1 MAPAFRLLINYKPVV
16 GTQGQMYGS
25 TSNISTST
33 DPIQEPNWK
42 FWLVPTCLIFLVSL
56 LYLPLEWAAREK
68 SREEQSE
75 SLLRELS
82 GLRGEIERTIFEET
96 ARIHGLA
103 AVVRAN
109 PEITQQQFVAIA
121 RGIAGA
127 NHRIRNI
134 AAARDLV
141 ITHMY
146 PVKGNEKA
154 VGLSYRDNAAQWPAV
169 KNAIDQNALVIA
181 GPVELAQGGTAFIAR
196 TPIFLPTSS
205 PESSL
210 PKAGEDTRLWGMI
223 SSVIDIDIILALAAP
238 YEDRGINIALRGK
251 DALGSA
257 GEIFYGDVEV
267 FEDADELMSISLPFG
282 SWEIGARKITQGI
295 SNTLESWILR
305 TSILLVCCAIF
316 LSFSYRY
323 RTLLRTVDL
332 ARKSELSERKYQAL
346 YENARDAIF
355 IVDPVT
361 RTIRDCNNIAASR
374 LGYQCS
380 ELLNQ
385 PVSLINQDSG
395 YSDRIMD
402 EIGGSRKPDLEQIE
416 TVHLKKDGEL
426 MPVEIT
432 RSYIDFEGEN
442 LVLSIARDITD
453 RKKQEHNLQ
462 AAHQRAEM
470 ANRSKS
476 EFLANMS
483 HELRTPLN
491 AIIGFSEIMKLE
503 TFGKLGSAKY
513 TDYVGIIKSS
523 GDHLLSL
530 INDILD
536 LSKVEA
542 GKIELNENAC
552 NIETTLKAAVRM
564 IEIKAKEMAVAISCE
579 VPADFPNLYADQR
592 LLDQILHNALSNAVK
607 FSPPGESIK
616 ICASLVK
623 DGKSICL
630 EISDNGL
637 GMTDE
642 ELQHAMEPF
651 HQVQDPRIKDK
662 EGTGLGLPLMLALAE
677 LHDAELK
684 IDSTKG
690 VGTCIRLEF
699 GAERTLTHDLI
710 ASAI

>member
-1 MAPAFRLLINYKPVV
+1 
-16 GTQGQMYGS
+16 MYGS
-25 TSNISTST
+25 TSNISKTT
-33 DPIQEPNWK
+33 DSIQEPNWK
-42 FWLVPTCLIFLVSL
+42 FWLAPTCLIFLVSL

-68 SREEQSE
+68 SREEQAE

-82 GLRGEIERTIFEET
+82 GLRGEIERTIFEEA

-103 AVVRAN
+103 SVVKAN
-109 PEITQQQFVAIA
+109 PEITQQQFAAIA

-154 VGLSYRDNAAQWPAV
+154 IGLSYRDNAAQWPAV
-169 KNAIDQNALVIA
+169 KSAIDQNALIIA

-196 TPIFLPTSS
+196 RPIFLPASS
-205 PESSL
+205 PGSRL
-210 PKAGEDTRLWGMI
+210 PKNNKDTQLWGLI
-223 SSVIDIDIILALAAP
+223 SSVIDIDIILALADP
-238 YEDRGINIALRGK
+238 YEDRGIDIALRGK

-257 GEIFYGDVEV
+257 GAVFYGDAVV
-267 FEDADELMSISLPFG
+267 FEDADELMTISLPFG
-282 SWEIGARKITQGI
+282 SWEIGARKISPGI

-305 TSILLVCCAIF
+305 TSILLVCCTIF

-355 IVDPVT
+355 IIDPVT
-361 RTIRDCNNIAASR
+361 RTIRDCNTIAASR
-374 LGYQCS
+374 LGYLRS

-385 PVSLINQDSG
+385 PIGLINQDIG
-395 YSDRIMD
+395 HSDRVID
-402 EIGGSRKPDLEQIE
+402 ETNRTRNSDLAQIE
-416 TVHLKKDGEL
+416 TVHLKKDGEP
-426 MPVEIT
+426 MSVEINM
-432 RSYIDFEGEN
+432 SHISLDGEN
-442 LVLSIARDITD
+442 VILAIARDITE

-462 AAHQRAEM
+462 DAHQRAEM

-503 TFGKLGSAKY
+503 TFGKLGSPKY
-513 TDYVGIIKSS
+513 ADYISIIKSS

-552 NIETTLKAAVRM
+552 NIEATLKAAIRM
-564 IEIKAKEMAVAISCE
+564 IEIKAREMDVTISCE
-579 VPADFPNLYADQR
+579 VSADLPNLYADQR
-592 LLDQILHNALSNAVK
+592 LLDQILHNTLSNAVK
-607 FSPPGESIK
+607 FSSRGGSIE
-616 ICASLVK
+616 IRAILIE

-630 EISDNGL
+630 EISDSGR
-637 GMTDE
+637 GMSRE

-651 HQVQDPRIKDK
+651 NQVQDTRVKDK
-662 EGTGLGLPLMLALAE
+662 QGTGLGLPLMMALME

-684 IDSTKG
+684 INSKKG
-690 VGTCIRLEF
+690 VGTCVRLEF
-699 GAERTLTHDLI
+699 GSERTLSHDLI
-710 ASAI
+710 VSAI